1 MSFKEDD
8 LKQIFKPN
16 GDFQEEQDLIKNLY
30 NNAYTESWK
39 HWELQECLKQAIS
52 IKNTRNLINS
62 NNRLSRSNKYFQI
75 SINILTWLLVIVG
88 ILQIEV
94 IRNRIISILNIH

>member
-30 NNAYTESWK
+30 NNAYTES
-39 HWELQECLKQAIS
+39 
-52 IKNTRNLINS
+52 
-62 NNRLSRSNKYFQI
+62 
-75 SINILTWLLVIVG
+75 
-88 ILQIEV
+88 
-94 IRNRIISILNIH
+94 